1 MSEQAIPSK
10 ISDIKAEIIS
20 LGFGDRMLGITEK
33 SELIDLLKEARIAR
47 NASSA
52 SVPTASASSAA
63 PTAAL
68 KASGVRKIPV
78 LLIGEMHDSKQ
89 SLNKIVRKLFSIV
102 GPMAPNEYFAVS
114 EGNGLNDCYRVL
126 SRNFPEDRIII
137 EDDKMNKKI
146 ALNLFLL
153 ETQLFIAVATGELK
167 RGRGSKAGPGI
178 PDSITIDENS
188 FLEKGR
194 SRFLP
199 ILQAMPNGSVI
210 YRQLVDAM
218 FKKDMGL
225 FYKLYDQI
233 LTFLINSDYL
243 NDLTLSSEI
252 KRSLN
257 MFIQT
262 KDYSF
267 LREITRKQG
276 DTRDSDI
283 IKRVEQRA
291 IMENSSLKL
300 IIIVF
305 GAIHYDNLEEL
316 IKKSSVLEFDSR
328 QSEIVMEGGK
338 KNTQKRSYK
347 KRSYKK
353 RSYKKRSYKKRN
365 TKSKRV
371 KK

>member
-1 MSEQAIPSK
+1 MSEQQIPSK

-33 SELIDLLKEARIAR
+33 SELIDLLKQARIAG
-47 NASSA
+47 NTSSA
-52 SVPTASASSAA
+52 SVPASASAEA
-63 PTAAL
+63 PTVTA
-68 KASGVRKIPV
+68 KASGLRKIPV
-78 LLIGEMHDSKQ
+78 LLIGEMHESRKC
-89 SLNKIVRKLFSIV
+89 LNTIVRKLFSIV
-102 GPMAPNEYFAVS
+102 GPMEPNEYFAVS
-114 EGNGLNDCYRVL
+114 EGNGLNNCYKML
-126 SRNFPEDRIII
+126 TTKFPEDRIIV
-137 EDDKMNKKI
+137 EDDKLNKKI

-167 RGRGSKAGPGI
+167 RGRGSKAGPGV
-178 PDSITIDENS
+178 PDSVTIDENT

-194 SRFLP
+194 SRFSP
-199 ILQAMPNGSVI
+199 ILQAMPNGFRI
-210 YRQLVDAM
+210 YGELVDAM
-218 FKKDMGL
+218 FNKNMGL

-243 NDLTLSSEI
+243 NELTNSVEI
-252 KRSLN
+252 KRSLSR
-257 MFIQT
+257 FIQS
-262 KDYSF
+262 KDYNF

-305 GAIHYDNLEEL
+305 GARHYDNLEEL

-353 RSYKKRSYKKRN
+353 RSYKKRNYKKRN

>member
-33 SELIDLLKEARIAR
+33 PELIDLLKQARIAG
-47 NASSA
+47 NTSSA
-52 SVPTASASSAA
+52 SVPTAAASSAA

-68 KASGVRKIPV
+68 KASGFRKIPV
-78 LLIGEMHDSKQ
+78 VLIGEVHESRKC
-89 SLNKIVRKLFSIV
+89 LNATVRKLFSIV
-102 GPMAPNEYFAVS
+102 DPMAPNEYFAVS
-114 EGNGLNDCYRVL
+114 EGKGLNNCYKML
-126 SRNFPEDRIII
+126 TTKFPEDRIIV
-137 EDDKMNKKI
+137 EDDKLNKKI

-188 FLEKGR
+188 FLEKGI

-305 GAIHYDNLEEL
+305 GGIHYNNLEEL
-316 IKKSSVLEFDSR
+316 INKSSVLEFDSS
-328 QSEIVMEGGK
+328 QSEIIREGGK

-353 RSYKKRSYKKRN
+353 RN
-365 TKSKRV
+365 TKSKRI

>member
-1 MSEQAIPSK
+1 
-10 ISDIKAEIIS
+10 
-20 LGFGDRMLGITEK
+20 
-33 SELIDLLKEARIAR
+33 
-47 NASSA
+47 
-52 SVPTASASSAA
+52 
-63 PTAAL
+63 
-68 KASGVRKIPV
+68 
-78 LLIGEMHDSKQ
+78 
-89 SLNKIVRKLFSIV
+89 
-102 GPMAPNEYFAVS
+102 
-114 EGNGLNDCYRVL
+114 
-126 SRNFPEDRIII
+126 
-137 EDDKMNKKI
+137 
-146 ALNLFLL
+146 
-153 ETQLFIAVATGELK
+153 
-167 RGRGSKAGPGI
+167 
-178 PDSITIDENS
+178 
-188 FLEKGR
+188 
-194 SRFLP
+194 
-199 ILQAMPNGSVI
+199 MPNGSVI
-210 YRQLVDAM
+210 YRQLVDTM

-225 FYKLYDQI
+225 FYKLYDQF

-243 NDLTLSSEI
+243 NDLTFSSEI

-262 KDYSF
+262 KNYGF

-305 GAIHYDNLEEL
+305 GARHYDNLEEL

-353 RSYKKRSYKKRN
+353 RSYKKRN